1 MDDSV
6 ITTASSSDS
15 TVTEI
20 PITQRE
26 MNNNPLL
33 TDSQITE
40 ASSDIL
46 KDSDSSKDSKDS
58 TTNDDELPLKAA
70 AAAVADTGVTTTTT
84 TKDGNTSHANCVKDE
99 NGFTYYKC
107 RFCGLTYNFLTT
119 LKAHE
124 RVHDIETPYVC
135 NKCGESFHYMC
146 ELEYHAK
153 SHVDQKGYKCECK
166 RTFYNYT
173 DFIYHKHPEDE
184 PDQFALP
191 EPEPRII
198 KYSFSR
204 PAFNPE
210 DFPAPDYAI
219 KGYEPKHPLRVY
231 SDVRMKPYICQ
242 YCSKS
247 YSDSRQLAYHMSS
260 HRGERIFNPRASRY
274 LMCRNENSYLSP
286 GANI

>member
-1 MDDSV
+1 
-6 ITTASSSDS
+6 
-15 TVTEI
+15 
-20 PITQRE
+20 

-70 AAAVADTGVTTTTT
+70 AAAVADTGITTTTT

-247 YSDSRQLAYHMSS
+247 YSDSR
-260 HRGERIFNPRASRY
+260 
-274 LMCRNENSYLSP
+274 
-286 GANI
+286 